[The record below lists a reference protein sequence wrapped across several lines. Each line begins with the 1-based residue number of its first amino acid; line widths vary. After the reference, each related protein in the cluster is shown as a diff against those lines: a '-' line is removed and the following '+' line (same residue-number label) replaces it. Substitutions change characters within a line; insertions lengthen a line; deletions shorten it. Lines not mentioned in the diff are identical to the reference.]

1 MEPPTAA
8 LAPNDAMRNGVATV
22 KGELMTVHPV
32 QPIQASMA
40 KDEVQRQR
48 GVLAA
53 TYGQHV
59 PLRMQIESEILSQ
72 FRRLPTLQSSMLGL
86 ETLAGRDTQIN
97 VADVFGASCGDHRQ
111 RVLLRCVGFILWD
124 QLPLLHM
131 IPVFRCVLRVFR
143 VA

>member
-97 VADVFGASCGDHRQ
+97 VADVFGAPPPPPRHTHARAHNPNPPAPHKTGAPRPAPS
-111 RVLLRCVGFILWD
+111 
-124 QLPLLHM
+124 
-131 IPVFRCVLRVFR
+131 
-143 VA
+143 